1 MSFKGK
7 KVLITGGS
15 RGIGRA
21 AAVAFA
27 REGARVAVSYRS
39 DEKAAAETLSRLKG
53 EGHLSL
59 AGDISD
65 PKVAGEIVEKAIAGL
80 GGLHVVVNNAGIFK
94 PHPVEEVTYEQWQQI
109 WRQTMDVNL
118 NSVAN
123 ICYCAARYMMKH
135 GGGHIVNVS
144 SRGAFRGEPRHPA
157 YGASKAGMN
166 SLSQSLAQALAP
178 HHIYVNVL
186 APGFVRTDMTRAIL
200 DGPEGPGIVAQ
211 SPLQRVASPE
221 EMAGAILWLAS
232 ERAAYAT
239 GAILDMN
246 GASYLRQ

>member
-15 RGIGRA
+15 RGIGQA
-21 AAVAFA
+21 AAMAFA
-27 REGARVAVSYRS
+27 RKGARVAISYRS
-39 DEKAAAETLSRLKG
+39 DEAAAAETLSG
-53 EGHLSL
+53 MNGTGHLRL
-59 AGDISD
+59 PGDISK
-65 PKVAGEIVEKAIAGL
+65 PEVARQIVQKAIEGMDGL
-80 GGLHVVVNNAGIFK
+80 DVVVNNAGIFQA
-94 PHPVEEVTYEQWQQI
+94 HPIDELSYEEWQAIWQQ
-109 WRQTMDVNL
+109 TMEVNL
-118 NSVAN
+118 TAVAN
-123 ICYCAARYMMKH
+123 ICYCAARHMMDH

-178 HHIYVNVL
+178 YHIYVNVL
-186 APGFVRTDMTRAIL
+186 APGFVRTDMTERIL
-200 DGPEGPGIVAQ
+200 DGPEGPDIVAQ

-232 ERAAYAT
+232 EGAAYAT

-246 GASYLRQ
+246 GASYFRQ

>member
-1 MSFKGK
+1 MSFAGK

-21 AAVAFA
+21 SAVAFA
-27 REGARVAVSYRS
+27 REGARVAISYRS
-39 DEKAAAETLSRLKG
+39 DEAAAANTLAAMAG
-53 EGHLSL
+53 TGHLKL
-59 AGDISD
+59 PGDISEAQTARS
-65 PKVAGEIVEKAIAGL
+65 VVRQAIEGL
-80 GGLHVVVNNAGIFK
+80 GGLDVVVNNAGIFK
-94 PHPVEEVTYEQWQQI
+94 AHPIDEVDYEQWQKI

-118 NSVAN
+118 TAVAN
-123 ICYCAARYMMKH
+123 ICYCAAHYMMAH

-157 YGASKAGMN
+157 YGAGKAGMN

-178 HHIYVNVL
+178 HRIYVNVL
-186 APGFVRTDMTRAIL
+186 APGFVRTDMTRDIL
-200 DGPEGPGIVAQ
+200 DGPEGAGITAQ

-221 EMAGAILWLAS
+221 EMAAAILFLAS
-232 ERAAYAT
+232 DEAAYTT